1 MKKTYT
7 KKQITEAIAYWKNQ
21 LKKINESVLMSGEL
35 SYKRYSKG
43 ESLPD
48 GKSFILN
55 TKHGKIIVP
64 ADTTLEDLIDWPD
77 KNTEGGQVMEIE
89 VLNKI
94 VDGTPLKAANNR

>member
-7 KKQITEAIAYWKNQ
+7 KQQITEAIAYWKNQ
-21 LKKINESVLMSGEL
+21 LKKMNESVLMSGEL
-35 SYKRYSKG
+35 SYKRYSQG
-43 ESLPD
+43 EPLPD

-77 KNTEGGQVMEIE
+77 KNTTGGQVMEIQ
-89 VLNKI
+89 VLDKI
-94 VDGTPLKAANNR
+94 VNGMSLTGR